1 MKYLFLLTIL
11 LISGVAGA
19 QQILIKGKVSGEN
32 NHPLAFANIRAEGT
46 TLGTSA
52 NGIGEY
58 ELKLSPGTYILIA
71 SYIGYI
77 SDTVSVN
84 AAEGIILRNFILK
97 QTNISL
103 PEITVRPGVNP
114 AIEIIKKAIER
125 KQKRNSVIDSYE
137 FKAYTKG
144 IVRTQGDLSSSEG
157 SIGINLA
164 VSDTIPLKISGII
177 ENQSEGFY
185 KKPDEYKEIILARKQ
200 TANIPPAMN
209 ILTGGRFIQNFYN
222 ETIFFIGNNLPG
234 PLSDDALNYYYF
246 YIENTVAVNNTDVY
260 KIHISPDDAH
270 DPGFTGTLY
279 ITGGKYDLIRVDL
292 QLNSAANTGGIFD
305 TVSIFQQF
313 AAFADSIV
321 MPVDYRLYVRAN
333 YLNLARFGFEFSTIL
348 YDYKINPGISND
360 FFDKAIVTVI
370 PNADER
376 DSLYWNS
383 IQIIPE
389 TPDEE
394 KAYKRIDS
402 LESIPRTFWDRFSF
416 LSSRIYLTDDFAIRA
431 PLGMYHFN
439 RVEGHTI
446 DFGFFL
452 ENTLKKRLNGN
463 LEFSYGFSD
472 KRFKENLS
480 VGYLLGKYRTYSIN
494 FNAYNKLNILFGESD
509 EYGQLIPSLL
519 ALLSKYEFRNYYY
532 SNGFDFNISGE
543 VFPVVA
549 LSAGYKNH
557 MDKSTATNTD
567 FSFFNRGK
575 TYMPN
580 QVIYGSKVNALTAG
594 FKLDF
599 RDYIEDGYFRRRI
612 SGGKSYVILDGRA
625 ELSDKKLLRSGLNY
639 ITYKLNANGIINT
652 FSTARL
658 KYNLMGMYNIGS
670 LHYQS
675 LFALPGSINI
685 LFQDFSFRTLNV
697 NEIFGS
703 RIIAVNLDHYFND
716 IIFRALRIPGL
727 MDWEL
732 QLNIFFNAAYS
743 DIGGETSTILPVHIR
758 TFPHPFYE
766 IGFGLSQVLL
776 PLRIE
781 FAWKLNYRGENNFRI
796 GLNSFL
802 F

>member
-246 YIENTVAVNNTDVY
+246 YIENTVAVNNTNVY

>member
-1 MKYLFLLTIL
+1 
-11 LISGVAGA
+11 
-19 QQILIKGKVSGEN
+19 
-32 NHPLAFANIRAEGT
+32 
-46 TLGTSA
+46 
-52 NGIGEY
+52 
-58 ELKLSPGTYILIA
+58 
-71 SYIGYI
+71 
-77 SDTVSVN
+77 
-84 AAEGIILRNFILK
+84 
-97 QTNISL
+97 
-103 PEITVRPGVNP
+103 
-114 AIEIIKKAIER
+114 
-125 KQKRNSVIDSYE
+125 
-137 FKAYTKG
+137 
-144 IVRTQGDLSSSEG
+144 
-157 SIGINLA
+157 
-164 VSDTIPLKISGII
+164 
-177 ENQSEGFY
+177 
-185 KKPDEYKEIILARKQ
+185 
-200 TANIPPAMN
+200 
-209 ILTGGRFIQNFYN
+209 
-222 ETIFFIGNNLPG
+222 
-234 PLSDDALNYYYF
+234 
-246 YIENTVAVNNTDVY
+246 
-260 KIHISPDDAH
+260 ISPDDAH
-270 DPGFTGTLY
+270 DPGFTGSLY
-279 ITGGKYDLIRVDL
+279 ITGGRYDLIRVDL
-292 QLNSAANTGGIFD
+292 RLNRAANTGGIFD

-348 YDYKINPGISND
+348 YDYKINPGINDD
-360 FFDKAIVTVI
+360 FFDKAIITVI

-383 IQIIPE
+383 IQIIPD

-402 LESIPRTFWDRFSF
+402 LESIPKTFWDRFSF
-416 LSSRIYLTDDFAIRA
+416 LSSRIYLTDDFGFSA

-452 ENTLKKRLNGN
+452 ENSLKKRLNGN

-472 KRFKENLS
+472 KRIKENLS
-480 VGYLLGKYRTYSIN
+480 LGYLLGKYRTYSIN

-532 SNGFDFNISGE
+532 SKGFGFNISGE

-549 LSAGYKNH
+549 LNAGYKNH
-557 MDKSTATNTD
+557 TDKSTVTNTD

-580 QVIYGSKVNALTAG
+580 QVIYESKINALTAG

-612 SGGKSYVILDGRA
+612 SGGRSYIILDGRA
-625 ELSDKKLLRSGLNY
+625 EVSDKKLLRSGLNY

-652 FSTARL
+652 FSTAHL
-658 KYNLMGMYNIGS
+658 DYNIMGMYNIGS

-685 LFQDFSFRTLNV
+685 LFQNFAFRTLNV

-732 QLNIFFNAAYS
+732 QLNVFCNSAYS

-766 IGFGLSQVLL
+766 IGFGLSQILL